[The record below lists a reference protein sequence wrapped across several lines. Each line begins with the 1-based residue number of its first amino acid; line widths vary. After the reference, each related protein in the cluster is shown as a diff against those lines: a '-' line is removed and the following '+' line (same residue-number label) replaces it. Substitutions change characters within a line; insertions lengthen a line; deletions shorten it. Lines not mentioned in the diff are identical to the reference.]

1 MNSFVPMSMPYSG
14 APMSYAPPP
23 PSYAPPSYAPPSYA
37 TSADYAAPQTAP
49 IQLTPLVIPNDAD
62 ALGGGGGG
70 GGGGSITKF
79 FALPLIVVLPILLPF
94 LVILFFLPKFGK
106 KPTKDKKEYE
116 DMKPYYDD
124 QEYDN
129 SYMDDKPY
137 KDSRKRRQADSK
149 NISSSSSGLPSM
161 STAQV
166 DRLTDVVFAAI
177 NSQECIQR
185 LLCEAG
191 SLSRSFSDTAQMMTK
206 AVKEFV
212 PNSIKNSYDVFAKAE
227 KCEQYKCGSLDVRK

>member
-1 MNSFVPMSMPYSG
+1 
-14 APMSYAPPP
+14 MSYAPPP

-37 TSADYAAPQTAP
+37 PSADYAAPQAAP
-49 IQLTPLVIPNDAD
+49 IPLTPLVIPDDAD
-62 ALGGGGGG
+62 ALGGGGGGG

-79 FALPLIVVLPILLPF
+79 FALPLIVVLPILLPLILF
-94 LVILFFLPKFGK
+94 LVFLPKFGFLPNFGK
-106 KPTKDKKEYE
+106 KPIKNKKEYE

-124 QEYDN
+124 KEYEN
-129 SYMDDKPY
+129 NYMDDKPN
-137 KDSRKRRQADSK
+137 KDNRKRRQADTKS
-149 NISSSSSGLPSM
+149 ISSSSSGLPSM

-166 DRLTDVVFAAI
+166 NRLTDVVFAAI

-191 SLSRSFSDTAQMMTK
+191 SFSRSFSDTAETVAK

-212 PNSIKNSYDVFAKAE
+212 PKSIKNAYDVFAKAE
-227 KCEQYKCGSLDVRK
+227 NCEQYKCGSLGVRK

>member
-1 MNSFVPMSMPYSG
+1 MNSYVPMSMPYSG
-14 APMSYAPPP
+14 APMSYAAPP

-37 TSADYAAPQTAP
+37 PSADYAAPIP
-49 IQLTPLVIPNDAD
+49 LTPLVIPDDAG
-62 ALGGGGGG
+62 ALGGGGG

-106 KPTKDKKEYE
+106 KPIKDKKEYE

-124 QEYDN
+124 KEYDN
-129 SYMDDKPY
+129 NYMDDKPN
-137 KDSRKRRQADSK
+137 KDNRKRRQVDTK

-161 STAQV
+161 TTAQV

-191 SLSRSFSDTAQMMTK
+191 AFSRSFSDTAQAVTK

-212 PNSIKNSYDVFAKAE
+212 PKSIKNAYDVFANVE
-227 KCEQYKCGSLDVRK
+227 KCEQYKCGSLEVRK